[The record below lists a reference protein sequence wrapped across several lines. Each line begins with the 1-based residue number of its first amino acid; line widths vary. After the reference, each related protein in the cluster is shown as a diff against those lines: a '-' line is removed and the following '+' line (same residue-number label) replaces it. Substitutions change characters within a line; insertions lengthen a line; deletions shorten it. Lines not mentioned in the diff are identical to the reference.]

1 MSDSPQQVSF
11 NGQTLQ
17 RWLWP
22 LIALMAVIVFGFI
35 LQQKLRNDVW
45 GYYTDGEGLQ
55 VAADEKKERMVLWED
70 PQQHV
75 FDQSSSD
82 NRLASREPKD
92 QSSRQRIEAAFS
104 PDGATMVLTR
114 WKGNSASGNNMNADL
129 YLSNWDGRTWS
140 RPKAIANLN
149 TRSNEREAAFS
160 RDGKY
165 LYFSSDRAGG
175 PGGYDLF
182 VARNNGSKWTAAT
195 RLGPSI
201 NSAKNESGPAPS
213 ADGDRLYFSSD
224 RDSGSSQDIFV
235 AKMLTGNRSSVPRFA
250 KAELVR
256 DLNSPADD
264 VEAALTSHGSYVFLA
279 SDRDR
284 NSRSGFNLYLSRV
297 INDRIQPPQK
307 VDVYIE
313 QGNATAP
320 AVRMQGFDLLFSAD
334 GDLAAGTGT
343 TDESEPAYRLY
354 RSTTREVIGYTDLS
368 RWELFKELMHKI
380 QWLIL
385 FAVAS
390 LIALIYLLEKWR
402 DITSLFHKCLAASAS
417 VHLLGLLFMAF
428 WLISQ
433 AIDEEDNQPA
443 PEVAISVDAL
453 AQEELA
459 MESEQELAEVM
470 DTTQMVVTKSDQEL
484 PDANFEPQ
492 EIVDNPVPV
501 AAETP
506 QQSLVNDVKQAA
518 ASESNVSEPITPV
531 DPSAKMAELPIEL
544 PVSAAEMMELA
555 EVPNDNQTKPVDP
568 TKDDFQHDEVAI
580 QQVET
585 QKANVQQATSEQI
598 DAQADT
604 DSVARSDEL
613 LESLETEADLVEPMT
628 GLEAIGPPPELAG
641 SIAPIELSVV
651 AMETMETAEVPTDSA
666 ANPVDPTE
674 GEFQPDG
681 ASIQKVESQKTEV
694 AQATSG
700 ELDVQAESDSVASSN
715 AANNTTDASND
726 LIQPNS
732 GFEAVDPTLEMG
744 GSIAPVQLSVVAI
757 ESMGTAEVP
766 SDNAANPV
774 DSTKDDF
781 QPNGSSIQKV
791 ESGKADVA
799 NIATRQ
805 MDVQTESGS
814 VASSAAATGT
824 ADAQSDTI
832 QPTTGLEATGEPTE
846 LAASEAIG
854 DLAANLPGSDMSDIF
869 GTESLEAPQELDVG
883 AIGEHIKQ
891 QRGKLSNEMVKEL
904 GGSTGTERAIGLGL
918 DWFTDHQEPDGRWEM
933 SKHQGKSQDNIAGA
947 GLALLCYYGWG
958 IKHGKYTDDPKHDR
972 HSQAATKALDW
983 LLKQQDDDG
992 SLLGSKTSHGMYCH
1006 GIATVA
1012 LCEGYGLTKD
1022 PKLKGPATKAIDYIL
1037 KSQHSAGGWRYS
1049 PGEPGDLSVS
1059 GWQYLAMHS
1068 ARLASIEI
1076 PDEAFTRM
1084 GKFLDS
1090 VSGGVHG
1097 GYYGYMVPEKTKPTM
1112 TATGMFLRQ
1121 LDRAAPTEPR
1131 MQESAR
1137 VIKSKMLQA
1146 DTVDFYFD
1154 YYATL
1159 ALYQHQGPIW
1169 KQWNENL
1176 KEVYLALQKTTGPNK
1191 GSWDTKGTFVQA
1203 GGRVISTG
1211 LGILNLEVY
1220 YRLLPIYGYDR
1231 NEAQNPIEK

>member
-1 MSDSPQQVSF
+1 
-11 NGQTLQ
+11 
-17 RWLWP
+17 
-22 LIALMAVIVFGFI
+22 
-35 LQQKLRNDVW
+35 
-45 GYYTDGEGLQ
+45 
-55 VAADEKKERMVLWED
+55 
-70 PQQHV
+70 
-75 FDQSSSD
+75 
-82 NRLASREPKD
+82 
-92 QSSRQRIEAAFS
+92 
-104 PDGATMVLTR
+104 
-114 WKGNSASGNNMNADL
+114 
-129 YLSNWDGRTWS
+129 
-140 RPKAIANLN
+140 
-149 TRSNEREAAFS
+149 
-160 RDGKY
+160 
-165 LYFSSDRAGG
+165 
-175 PGGYDLF
+175 
-182 VARNNGSKWTAAT
+182 
-195 RLGPSI
+195 
-201 NSAKNESGPAPS
+201 
-213 ADGDRLYFSSD
+213 
-224 RDSGSSQDIFV
+224 
-235 AKMLTGNRSSVPRFA
+235 
-250 KAELVR
+250 
-256 DLNSPADD
+256 
-264 VEAALTSHGSYVFLA
+264 
-279 SDRDR
+279 
-284 NSRSGFNLYLSRV
+284 
-297 INDRIQPPQK
+297 
-307 VDVYIE
+307 
-313 QGNATAP
+313 
-320 AVRMQGFDLLFSAD
+320 
-334 GDLAAGTGT
+334 
-343 TDESEPAYRLY
+343 
-354 RSTTREVIGYTDLS
+354 
-368 RWELFKELMHKI
+368 
-380 QWLIL
+380 
-385 FAVAS
+385 
-390 LIALIYLLEKWR
+390 
-402 DITSLFHKCLAASAS
+402 
-417 VHLLGLLFMAF
+417 MAF

-501 AAETP
+501 ATETP

-700 ELDVQAESDSVASSN
+700 ELDVQAESDWVASSN

-992 SLLGSKTSHGMYCH
+992 SLLG
-1006 GIATVA
+1006 
-1012 LCEGYGLTKD
+1012 
-1022 PKLKGPATKAIDYIL
+1022 
-1037 KSQHSAGGWRYS
+1037 
-1049 PGEPGDLSVS
+1049 LS
-1059 GWQYLAMHS
+1059 LIH
-1068 ARLASIEI
+1068 I
-1076 PDEAFTRM
+1076 
-1084 GKFLDS
+1084 
-1090 VSGGVHG
+1090 
-1097 GYYGYMVPEKTKPTM
+1097 
-1112 TATGMFLRQ
+1112 
-1121 LDRAAPTEPR
+1121 
-1131 MQESAR
+1131 
-1137 VIKSKMLQA
+1137 
-1146 DTVDFYFD
+1146 
-1154 YYATL
+1154 
-1159 ALYQHQGPIW
+1159 
-1169 KQWNENL
+1169 
-1176 KEVYLALQKTTGPNK
+1176 
-1191 GSWDTKGTFVQA
+1191 
-1203 GGRVISTG
+1203 
-1211 LGILNLEVY
+1211 
-1220 YRLLPIYGYDR
+1220 
-1231 NEAQNPIEK
+1231 